1 MSRQLREALQKY
13 CDAVDAVMADNFIY
27 GRCTG
32 GTVGPRTIK
41 FRFDYTPPFNFTEEQ
56 LKENRI
62 RERLCAV
69 LGVPAVELSV
79 LDGVCYIAMSNP
91 YPYKETFENVMRE
104 LGPSG
109 FKDGEALA
117 GINVESGAPVI
128 INFNHHIA
136 HLLVTGN
143 PGCGKTA
150 LLRSICLSLLLAS
163 NPESTFIIA
172 GEKLERAFPYDRVI
186 RAGKTAYH
194 QIVANALATIHR
206 RQAQHKPRS
215 EFPHGFIVVDEF
227 TEFIYDTAV
236 SMDDLMEIMRS
247 GAEVNVHLI
256 CSTAYAHQMGVAKVL
271 DQLEFP
277 LRLCGTQWDFPHRDD
292 FDLQCGM
299 FVVQPAQAEAESM
312 VIESCYVSRYD
323 ALQIAQKGLTL

>member
-1 MSRQLREALQKY
+1 MSRKLREVLEKY

-56 LKENRI
+56 LKESGI
-62 RERLCAV
+62 EARLCTA
-69 LGVPAVELSV
+69 LNVPAVELSV
-79 LDGVCYIAMSNP
+79 LDSVCYIKMNNP
-91 YPYKETFENVMRE
+91 YPYKETFESAMWS

-109 FKDGEALA
+109 LKDGEALA
-117 GINVESGAPVI
+117 GINIESGAPVI

-163 NPESTFIIA
+163 NPESAFIIS

-186 RAGKTAYH
+186 RTGKTAYH

-206 RQAQHKPRS
+206 RQIQRKPRS
-215 EFPHGFIVVDEF
+215 EFPHVFVVVDEF

-236 SMDDLMEIMRS
+236 SMDDIMEIMHS
-247 GAEVNVHLI
+247 GTEVNVHLI
-256 CSTAYAHQMGVAKVL
+256 CSTAYAHQKGVAETL
-271 DQLEFP
+271 NRLEFP
-277 LRLCGTQWDFPHRDD
+277 LRLCGTQLDSPYDEDFN
-292 FDLQCGM
+292 LQCGM
-299 FVVQPAQAEAESM
+299 FVVRLAQADAKTM